1 MNPKLNLKS
10 LSKEDIFLFIEK
22 IGLPR
27 YRAEQ
32 LLSWMY
38 KRHAYEIDAIT
49 EFSKDLRS
57 HLNGIAFISNLKLV
71 ERLQSS
77 DGTEKFLFSLE
88 DGNTIESVLIPDEDR
103 FTLCISSQAGCAIGC
118 QFCLTGKSGLVRS
131 LKSYEIVDQI
141 IAVNKI
147 IKAETTDNKH
157 IPTLVKGGKGGLPDK
172 KITNIV
178 FMGMGEPLMNFDNV
192 VEALWR
198 IIQLIGISKRKITVS
213 TAGIV
218 PKMLLLPLKAPDI
231 NLAVSLN
238 AADNETRN
246 RLMPINKKY
255 AIESLISACKKYPLQ
270 SGRRITFEYVMI
282 DGIND
287 SPDDAH
293 RLTKLLKGVRCKINL
308 IPLNPHSE
316 SDFKRP
322 PGKKVLEFQKILL
335 NKNIRAL
342 IRESRGQDILAACGQ
357 LRAGNQY

>member
-1 MNPKLNLKS
+1 MNYKTNLKS
-10 LSKEDIFLFIEK
+10 LSKEEIFLFIEK
-22 IGLPR
+22 ISLPR

-38 KRHAYEIDAIT
+38 KRHASEIDAIT

-88 DGNTIESVLIPDEDR
+88 DGNTIECVLIPDEGR
-103 FTLCISSQAGCAIGC
+103 FTLCISSQAGCAVGC
-118 QFCLTGKSGLVRS
+118 QFCMTGKSGLVRS
-131 LKSYEIVDQI
+131 LKYYEIVDQI
-141 IAVNKI
+141 IAVNRI
-147 IKAETTDNKH
+147 ISPEK
-157 IPTLVKGGKGGLPDK
+157 V
-172 KITNIV
+172 TNIV

-218 PKMLLLPLKAPDI
+218 PKMLLLPLKAPEI

-246 RLMPINKKY
+246 RLMPINRRY
-255 AIESLISACKKYPLQ
+255 PIESIIAACKKYPLQ
-270 SGRRITFEYVMI
+270 SGRRITFEYVLI

-293 RLTKLLKGVRCKINL
+293 KLVNLLKAVRCKINL
-308 IPLNPHSE
+308 IPLNPHSG
-316 SDFKRP
+316 SNFKRP
-322 PGKKVLEFQKILL
+322 SERRVSEFQKILL
-335 NKNIRAL
+335 NKKIRAL

-357 LRAGNQY
+357 LRAGNR

>member
-1 MNPKLNLKS
+1 LIINTKTNLKS
-10 LSKEDIFLFIEK
+10 LSKEKIFLFIEK

-38 KRHAYEIDAIT
+38 KRHASEIDAIT

-71 ERLQSS
+71 ERFQSS

-103 FTLCISSQAGCAIGC
+103 FTLCISSQAGCAMGC
-118 QFCLTGKSGLVRS
+118 QFCLTGEFGLARS
-131 LKSYEIVDQI
+131 LKSYEIIDQI
-141 IAVNKI
+141 IAVNRI
-147 IKAETTDNKH
+147 IS
-157 IPTLVKGGKGGLPDK
+157 PGKV
-172 KITNIV
+172 TNIV

-198 IIQLIGISKRKITVS
+198 IIQFIGISKRKITVS

-218 PKMLLLPLKAPDI
+218 PKMLLLPLTAPDI

-293 RLTKLLKGVRCKINL
+293 RLRKLLKGVHCKINL
-308 IPLNPHSE
+308 IPFNAHSE

-322 PGKKVLEFQKILL
+322 PEKRVLEFQKILL
-335 NKNIRAL
+335 NKKIRAL

-357 LRAGNQY
+357 LRAGNRKKVFLKSN

>member
-10 LSKEDIFLFIEK
+10 LSKEEIFLFIEK

-38 KRHAYEIDAIT
+38 KRHASGIDAIT

-141 IAVNKI
+141 IAVNRI
-147 IKAETTDNKH
+147 ISPEK
-157 IPTLVKGGKGGLPDK
+157 V
-172 KITNIV
+172 TNIV

-198 IIQLIGISKRKITVS
+198 IIQFIGISKRKITVS

-322 PGKKVLEFQKILL
+322 SEKRVLEFQKILL
-335 NKNIRAL
+335 NKKIRAL

-357 LRAGNQY
+357 LRAGHR

>member
-1 MNPKLNLKS
+1 MIPILNLKS
-10 LSKEDIFLFIEK
+10 LSKEGIYLFIEK

-38 KRHAYEIDAIT
+38 KRHASGIDAIT

-88 DGNTIESVLIPDEDR
+88 DGNNIESVLIPDEDR

-118 QFCLTGKSGLVRS
+118 QFCLTGKSGLARS

-141 IAVNKI
+141 IAVNRI
-147 IKAETTDNKH
+147 ISPEK
-157 IPTLVKGGKGGLPDK
+157 V
-172 KITNIV
+172 TNIV

-198 IIQLIGISKRKITVS
+198 IIQFIGISKRKITVS

-282 DGIND
+282 YGIND

-293 RLTKLLKGVRCKINL
+293 RLTRLLKGVRCKINL

-322 PGKKVLEFQKILL
+322 PEKRVLEFQKILL

-357 LRAGNQY
+357 LRAGNR

>member
-1 MNPKLNLKS
+1 MNPKINLKS

-38 KRHAYEIDAIT
+38 KRHASEIDAIT

-141 IAVNKI
+141 IAVNRI
-147 IKAETTDNKH
+147 ISPEK
-157 IPTLVKGGKGGLPDK
+157 V
-172 KITNIV
+172 TNIV

-192 VEALWR
+192 VESLWR
-198 IIQLIGISKRKITVS
+198 IIQFIGISKRKITVS

-293 RLTKLLKGVRCKINL
+293 RLTKLLKGVQCKINL
-308 IPLNPHSE
+308 IPFNPHSE

-322 PGKKVLEFQKILL
+322 TEKRVLEFQKILL

-357 LRAGNQY
+357 LRAGNR

>member
-1 MNPKLNLKS
+1 LNPKLNLKS
-10 LSKEDIFLFIEK
+10 LSKEGIYLFIEK
-22 IGLPR
+22 IGLPP

-38 KRHAYEIDAIT
+38 KRHAYEIDEIT

-88 DGNTIESVLIPDEDR
+88 DGNNIESALIPDEDR

-141 IAVNKI
+141 IAVNRI
-147 IKAETTDNKH
+147 ISPEK
-157 IPTLVKGGKGGLPDK
+157 V
-172 KITNIV
+172 TNIV

-198 IIQLIGISKRKITVS
+198 IIQFIGISKRKITVS

-282 DGIND
+282 YGIND

-293 RLTKLLKGVRCKINL
+293 RLTRLLKGVRCKINL

-316 SDFKRP
+316 TDFKRP
-322 PGKKVLEFQKILL
+322 PEKRVLEFQKILL

-357 LRAGNQY
+357 LRAGNR

>member
-1 MNPKLNLKS
+1 MNQKTNLKS
-10 LSKEDIFLFIEK
+10 LSKEEIFLFIEK

-38 KRHAYEIDAIT
+38 KRHASEIDAIT

-57 HLNGIAFISNLKLV
+57 RLNGIAFISNLKLV

-103 FTLCISSQAGCAIGC
+103 FTLCVSSQAGCAIGC
-118 QFCLTGKSGLVRS
+118 QFCLTGKSGFIRS

-141 IAVNKI
+141 IAVNRI
-147 IKAETTDNKH
+147 ISPEK
-157 IPTLVKGGKGGLPDK
+157 V
-172 KITNIV
+172 TNIV

-192 VEALWR
+192 VESLWR
-198 IIQLIGISKRKITVS
+198 IIQFIGISKRKITVS

-218 PKMLLLPLKAPDI
+218 PKILLLPLKAPDI

-255 AIESLISACKKYPLQ
+255 PIESLITACKKYPLQ
-270 SGRRITFEYVMI
+270 SGRRITFEYVLI

-308 IPLNPHSE
+308 IPLNLHSG

-322 PGKKVLEFQKILL
+322 SEKSVLEFQKILL

-357 LRAGNQY
+357 LRACNKNEPMLALTKYPY

>member
-10 LSKEDIFLFIEK
+10 LSKEGIYLFIEK

-38 KRHAYEIDAIT
+38 KRHASEIDAIT

-141 IAVNKI
+141 IAVNRI
-147 IKAETTDNKH
+147 ISPEK
-157 IPTLVKGGKGGLPDK
+157 V
-172 KITNIV
+172 TNIV

-192 VEALWR
+192 VESLWR
-198 IIQLIGISKRKITVS
+198 IIQFIGISKRKITVS

-293 RLTKLLKGVRCKINL
+293 RLTKLLKGVQCKINL
-308 IPLNPHSE
+308 IPFNPHSE

-322 PGKKVLEFQKILL
+322 TEKRVLEFQKILL
-335 NKNIRAL
+335 NKNIRVL

-357 LRAGNQY
+357 LRAGNR